1 MSFGL
6 VSAPPP
12 PALYVNAWKAKN
24 FEAPPVFERY
34 PLLPPRE
41 FAGGYITVF
50 VYSVSSLFLIAAVN
64 HCLEVKRAK
73 KRCSQIEKPGLFKY
87 FPSYPPSDYSRG
99 GVPIDFRTHKDTN
112 CFKLFF
118 FFCPCTEDA
127 LKCKYVPS
135 KAKKRGRKKKI
146 SRHPKTTWN
155 RRITQQ
161 TSRMLTF
168 KGQCLKEVTVN
179 VSFLF

>member
-24 FEAPPVFERY
+24 VEAPPVFERY

-64 HCLEVKRAK
+64 RCLEVKRAK

-118 FFCPCTEDA
+118 FFAPVQRMPWNANMFPQKQRQE
-127 LKCKYVPS
+127 
-135 KAKKRGRKKKI
+135 GGKKI
-146 SRHPKTTWN
+146 FSRHPKTTWN
-155 RRITQQ
+155 RRITQL
-161 TSRMLTF
+161 TSRMLIF
-168 KGQCLKEVTVN
+168 KGQCLNEVTVN

>member
-41 FAGGYITVF
+41 FAGGYITVS

-64 HCLEVKRAK
+64 RCLEVKRAK

-112 CFKLFF
+112 SFKLFF
-118 FFCPCTEDA
+118 FLPLYRGFLEMQICS
-127 LKCKYVPS
+127 LKS
-135 KAKKRGRKKKI
+135 KERREEKKKF
-146 SRHPKTTWN
+146 SRHPKMTWN

-161 TSRMLTF
+161 TSRMLIF
-168 KGQCLKEVTVN
+168 KGQRLKEVTVN